1 MGTDPLDSESRGLG
15 TDPALSPSLEEM
27 EAAGPRATCLWGQEV
42 KSEGKMPRS
51 RARTKALSEAE
62 KVVLTVSCLPG
73 SRWEEADYIE
83 VEEGEEKGEVLDPN
97 REAVEREPLLGLSP
111 SAASAPLDPPGQ
123 GGYRWEEVEA
133 EEGEEKEEVLGPN
146 RGAAERDPLL
156 GLSPSAASAPLDPPG
171 QGGSRWEEAEK
182 GEEEGEDKTHQ
193 GAAKREPLLGL
204 SPSAASAPP
213 DLEGPLPSSANILES
228 IEEAGHG
235 LPLGG
240 STGAEPPVDTLKD
253 AVLHRQTENVNI
265 EEETTKEETE
275 EEEEVG
281 LELCCIQVEEPLEEV
296 ECPICMEA
304 EQSEGEEK
312 EITEEEV
319 KEEEEQ
325 MVVEELGEDG
335 ATMALESCCLIMEE
349 SPEEPECPICT
360 EPYDQEAHR
369 PAPLNCS
376 HVLCGRCLQA
386 IMEAGSAA
394 DIGRVRCP
402 ICRQKTPMMEWEICR
417 LQEELLLLG
426 ASEDPTEEIPV
437 AASLLFHPLPPRR
450 PGFWGGLEHRFRVRF
465 LTSRTVGCLPC
476 LRYPPGLVQRLER
489 LERRCQWGYRLA
501 LLALT
506 AADALSLL
514 LVFLPIALLL
524 LLFLIMDQ

>member
-1 MGTDPLDSESRGLG
+1 MGTDPLDSEGRGLG

-51 RARTKALSEAE
+51 GATTKAFSEAE
-62 KVVLTVSCLPG
+62 KVVPTVSCLPG
-73 SRWEEADYIE
+73 SRWEKADYIE
-83 VEEGEEKGEVLDPN
+83 EK
-97 REAVEREPLLGLSP
+97 
-111 SAASAPLDPPGQ
+111 
-123 GGYRWEEVEA
+123 
-133 EEGEEKEEVLGPN
+133 EGEEKEEVLGPN
-146 RGAAERDPLL
+146 RGAVEQELLL
-156 GLSPSAASAPLDPPG
+156 GLSPSAASVPLALPG
-171 QGGSRWEEAEK
+171 QGQGGFRWEE
-182 GEEEGEDKTHQ
+182 GDYIEEEGEEKGEVLGPNR
-193 GAAKREPLLGL
+193 GAAEWEPLLGL

-240 STGAEPPVDTLKD
+240 STGAESLVDTLKD
-253 AVLHRQTENVNI
+253 AVLHRQTENVNT

-312 EITEEEV
+312 GIAEEEV
-319 KEEEEQ
+319 EEEKEQ
-325 MVVEELGEDG
+325 MVVEELEGEDG
-335 ATMALESCCLIMEE
+335 ATVALESCCLPMEE

-426 ASEDPTEEIPV
+426 ASEGPTEEIPV

-476 LRYPPGLVQRLER
+476 LRYPPGLVQRLEH
-489 LERRCQWGYRLA
+489 LEGRCRWGYRLA